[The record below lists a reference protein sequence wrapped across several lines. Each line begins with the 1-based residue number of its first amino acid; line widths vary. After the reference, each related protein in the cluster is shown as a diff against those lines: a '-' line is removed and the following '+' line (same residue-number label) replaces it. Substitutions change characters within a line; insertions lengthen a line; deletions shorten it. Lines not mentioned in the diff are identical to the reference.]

1 MTTASLH
8 VSNESEIRISDMS
21 NMSSGAQC
29 IHLDNNNNI
38 FFTNQQELINFANTI
53 LALTK
58 EQSDEQ

>member
-8 VSNESEIRISDMS
+8 IDNNSEIRISDMS
-21 NMSSGAQC
+21 NMSSGVQC

-38 FFTNQQELINFANTI
+38 FFPNQQELIDFANTI
-53 LALTK
+53 LTLAK